1 MFTVSTSWL
10 SSAATREGRMASMY
24 RLYGS
29 TIYARCR
36 RILGDEQAAEDA
48 AQEAFVR
55 VYRHLEKV
63 PDSEHA
69 LLWIYRV
76 ATNYCLNQIRDVRRR
91 KSILDGRCS
100 EVGDA
105 FEIAGLDMREWMV
118 RIPEKLRC
126 VAWLYHVDGMNQQ
139 EVADTLG
146 ISRRTVVNRLADFN
160 RLARALFADGQ
171 PRSPHG
177 VKAVDLRPKEDVA

>member
-1 MFTVSTSWL
+1 
-10 SSAATREGRMASMY
+10 MY

-63 PDSEHA
+63 PDSEQA
-69 LLWIYRV
+69 LRWIYRV
-76 ATNYCLNQIRDVRRR
+76 ATNYCLNQIRDERRR
-91 KSILDGRCS
+91 QSIIDGRCR

-105 FEIAGLDMREWMV
+105 FEVAGLDMREWMV
-118 RIPEKLRC
+118 RIPEKLRS
-126 VAWLYHVDGMNQQ
+126 VAWLYHVDGMHQQ

-160 RLARALFADGQ
+160 RLARALLADGE
-171 PRSPHG
+171 PRLLDG
-177 VKAVDLRPKEDVA
+177 VKAVHLRRKEDVA

>member
-1 MFTVSTSWL
+1 
-10 SSAATREGRMASMY
+10 MY

-76 ATNYCLNQIRDVRRR
+76 ATNYCLNQIRDERM
-91 KSILDGRCS
+91 
-100 EVGDA
+100 VG
-105 FEIAGLDMREWMV
+105 
-118 RIPEKLRC
+118 IPEKLRC

-160 RLARALFADGQ
+160 RLARALFANGQ
-171 PRSPHG
+171 PRSLNG
-177 VKAVDLRPKEDVA
+177 VNAVDLRPKEDVA